1 MQITWKK
8 LSLVFSFSPID
19 LAFDGFFFMSFARFQ
34 ILISEPQ
41 SIWRKLLVLSWLYK
55 PAAQKSWFLKNHL
68 LRTSKVK
75 IMKWN
80 VLLLDTQSSYIL
92 RSPQNFAQSSP
103 YFCLYILTVG
113 KSKVDIL
120 QNFVALS
127 EYTNFTIFFVVW
139 FFRYGKFVIE
149 IW

>member
-1 MQITWKK
+1 MKK
-8 LSLVFSFSPID
+8 IILSFQFFTNRFSIWCF
-19 LAFDGFFFMSFARFQ
+19 FFFMSFARFQ

-55 PAAQKSWFLKNHL
+55 PPAQKSRFLKNHL
-68 LRTSKVK
+68 LRTSKIK

-120 QNFVALS
+120 QNFVGFS
-127 EYTNFTIFFVVW
+127 EYMNFTIKIL
-139 FFRYGKFVIE
+139 RLHTY
-149 IW
+149 